1 MGRRGLLWYRDL
13 ICLRSFLSLFKAIT
27 SELKMSWDAPHPKA
41 FPFFICMSGIKKKQN
56 LPESSSASAQR
67 GGPRTVFSQWIISHV
82 QGHNSLEI
90 WGPFPEPCCEL
101 VESHIFSSSEER
113 VGCVFECCFHS
124 RAVAGIN
131 GLKLPSTFC
140 SNSHVSGFPQLSWN
154 PWFIISF
161 ICEMFF

>member
-1 MGRRGLLWYRDL
+1 MERRGSLWYRDL
-13 ICLRSFLSLFKAIT
+13 ICLRSFLSLSEAIT
-27 SELKMSWDAPHPKA
+27 SELKTSWGAPHPKA

-56 LPESSSASAQR
+56 LPELSSASAQR
-67 GGPRTVFSQWIISHV
+67 GGPRTVDKLPCPGRQ
-82 QGHNSLEI
+82 SLEI
-90 WGPFPEPCCEL
+90 WGPFSELCCEL
-101 VESHIFSSSEER
+101 VDSHIFSSSKEW

-124 RAVAGIN
+124 WAVAGIN

-140 SNSHVSGFPQLSWN
+140 SNSHASGFPQLSWN